1 MKFAIKATLTSQ
13 CPAPRNESEMKSHL
27 RVYHAGDNAK
37 NKAVMCPHCKKSF
50 TEKNIEKHWAVCYER
65 AQEFVCP
72 DCGRSFVNRGKMNAH
87 YVCAHKMFN
96 CGRCGEAFVG
106 RVKFRQH
113 KVRRRTEGIFSRSSF
128 TGLFVR
134 SETWNGWLLFICSL
148 VFPNYVWA
156 SVDLAGL
163 AEKVDQPNKVIPTKR
178 DRIIQ

>member
-1 MKFAIKATLTSQ
+1 
-13 CPAPRNESEMKSHL
+13 MKSHL

-37 NKAVMCPHCKKSF
+37 NKAVMCAHCKKSF

-113 KVRRRTEGIFSRSSF
+113 KVREAAKGPLAGAHSLGYSSCW
-128 TGLFVR
+128 TIAN
-134 SETWNGWLLFICSL
+134 WIGWLLFLCCIAL
-148 VFPNYVWA
+148 PDYV
-156 SVDLAGL
+156 LAGGVRAEL
-163 AEKVDQPNKVIPTKR
+163 AEQVGKQNRGTTE
-178 DRIIQ
+178 